1 MRFHYTFQKVVDLK
15 GNVKQQAEWMLSSAL
30 GELQAQERS
39 LDDLNF
45 QRNAMML
52 SLQTATEQSTP
63 MVKIREMQEYLD
75 YLDHC
80 IARKHADISRA
91 HQEVQKKQE
100 QLNTKV
106 LDEKVWLKAKDKAET
121 LFQQSMILREQ
132 NELDEMATVRFAM
145 KSL

>member
-15 GNVKQQAEWMLSSAL
+15 GNEKTQAEWMLSSAL

-39 LDDLNF
+39 LDELTY
-45 QRNAMML
+45 QRSTLML
-52 SLQTATEQSTP
+52 SLQNAAEQKTP
-63 MVKIREMQEYLD
+63 MAKIREMQEYVE

-80 IARKHADISRA
+80 IARKHSDINRA
-91 HQEVQKKQE
+91 HQEVQRKQD
-100 QLNTKV
+100 QLSTKV
-106 LDEKVWLKAKDKAET
+106 LDEKVWLKARDKAET
-121 LFQQSMILREQ
+121 LFQQNMILREQ

>member
-15 GNVKQQAEWMLSSAL
+15 GNEKTQAEWMLSSAL

-39 LDDLNF
+39 LDELNF

-63 MVKIREMQEYLD
+63 MVKIREMQEYVD
-75 YLDHC
+75 YLDNC

-91 HQEVQKKQE
+91 HQEVQKKQD
-100 QLNTKV
+100 QLSTKV

>member
-15 GNVKQQAEWMLSSAL
+15 GNEKTQAEWMLSSAL

-39 LDDLNF
+39 LDELTY
-45 QRNAMML
+45 QRSTLML
-52 SLQTATEQSTP
+52 SLQNAAEQKTP
-63 MVKIREMQEYLD
+63 MAKIREMQEYAE

-80 IARKHADISRA
+80 IARKHSDINRA
-91 HQEVQKKQE
+91 HQEVQRKQD
-100 QLNTKV
+100 QLSTKV
-106 LDEKVWLKAKDKAET
+106 LDEKVWLKARDKAET